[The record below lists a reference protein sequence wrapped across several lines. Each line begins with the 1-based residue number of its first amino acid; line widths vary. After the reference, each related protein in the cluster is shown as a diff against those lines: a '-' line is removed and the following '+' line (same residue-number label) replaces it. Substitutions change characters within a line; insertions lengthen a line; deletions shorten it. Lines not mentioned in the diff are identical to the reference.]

1 MERGLRILIG
11 IATVAIEN
19 SIAIGDAK
27 AAAKT
32 VRPFIEVKGLTAA
45 YGTQV
50 VVRDVSFEVA
60 AGEHLSLLGPSGCG
74 KSTTLR
80 CIAGLE
86 TPVEGEI
93 VIDSDVVF
101 SSQRRINVPTE
112 KRRLSMV
119 FQSYAIWPHMTVF
132 ENVAYGLR
140 TQGASGADVQSEVLR
155 ALQMVGMEELAHS
168 SATALSGG
176 QQQRVALARSYACR
190 PKAILLD
197 EPLSNLDARL
207 RTRMREEMRELQR
220 QFQLSTIYVTHDQEE
235 AMAMSDRII
244 VMREGRI
251 EQEGPPLDIYDRPR
265 SRFVADFIG
274 AANIFC
280 GRVRRHGAGQT
291 TIVELD
297 GAVIECAPCAELP
310 KPSADG
316 NYMVAIR
323 AVYAELR
330 RGAAPALANHWPAT
344 IERRILLGD
353 IVTYVVGWPGGR
365 LRVHGFPNNLF
376 DEGESVHLHVPSV
389 RAILVDADS

>member
-1 MERGLRILIG
+1 V
-11 IATVAIEN
+11 VAEN
-19 SIAIGDAK
+19 NITSGDAQI
-27 AAAKT
+27 AAESA
-32 VRPFIEVKGLTAA
+32 RPFIEVRGLTAA
-45 YGTQV
+45 YDTKI
-50 VVRDVSFEVA
+50 VVRDVSFSVT

-93 VIDSDVVF
+93 VIDSEVVF
-101 SSQRRINVPTE
+101 SSLRRINVPTE

-140 TQGASGADVQSEVLR
+140 TQRVRGAEVRNEVLR
-155 ALQMVGMEELAHS
+155 ALRMVGMEELAHQ

-235 AMAMSDRII
+235 AMAMSDRVI

-251 EQEGPPLDIYDRPR
+251 EQEGPPLEIYDHPR

-274 AANIFC
+274 AANIVS
-280 GRVRRHGAGQT
+280 GRVIQHGAGQPPMLD
-291 TIVELD
+291 VE
-297 GAVIECAPCAELP
+297 GATIECAPCAELP
-310 KPSADG
+310 RPHADG
-316 NYMVAIR
+316 SYMMAIR

-330 RGAAPALANHWPAT
+330 RDAVPALANHWSAT

-353 IVTYVVGWPGGR
+353 IVTYIVGWPGGK

-376 DEGESVHLHVPSV
+376 DEGATVHLHVPPV
-389 RAILVDADS
+389 RAILVDAD

>member
-1 MERGLRILIG
+1 MAAQDNI
-11 IATVAIEN
+11 T
-19 SIAIGDAK
+19 SGDAQI
-27 AAAKT
+27 AAESA
-32 VRPFIEVKGLTAA
+32 RPFIEVRGLTAA
-45 YGTQV
+45 YDTKI
-50 VVRDVSFEVA
+50 VVRDVSFSVT

-93 VIDSDVVF
+93 VIDSEVVF
-101 SSQRRINVPTE
+101 SSLRRINVPTE

-140 TQGASGADVQSEVLR
+140 TQRVRGAEVRNEVLR
-155 ALQMVGMEELAHS
+155 ALRMVGMEELAYQ

-235 AMAMSDRII
+235 AMAMSDRVI
-244 VMREGRI
+244 VMREGGI
-251 EQEGPPLDIYDRPR
+251 EQEGPPLEIYDHPR

-274 AANIFC
+274 AANIVS
-280 GRVRRHGAGQT
+280 GRVIQHGAGQPPMLD
-291 TIVELD
+291 VE
-297 GAVIECAPCAELP
+297 GATIECAPCAELP
-310 KPSADG
+310 RPHADG
-316 NYMVAIR
+316 SYMMAIR

-330 RGAAPALANHWPAT
+330 RDAVPALANHWSAT

-353 IVTYVVGWPGGR
+353 IVTYIVGWPGGK

-376 DEGESVHLHVPSV
+376 DEGATVHLHVPPV
-389 RAILVDADS
+389 RAILVDAD

>member
-1 MERGLRILIG
+1 MAAQDNI
-11 IATVAIEN
+11 T
-19 SIAIGDAK
+19 SGDAQI
-27 AAAKT
+27 AAESA
-32 VRPFIEVKGLTAA
+32 RPFIEVRGLTAA
-45 YGTQV
+45 YDTKI
-50 VVRDVSFEVA
+50 VVRDVSFSVT
-60 AGEHLSLLGPSGCG
+60 AGEHLSLLWPSGCG

-93 VIDSDVVF
+93 VIDSEVVF
-101 SSQRRINVPTE
+101 SSLRRINVPTE

-140 TQGASGADVQSEVLR
+140 TQRVRGAEVRNEVLR
-155 ALQMVGMEELAHS
+155 ALRMVGMEELAHQ

-235 AMAMSDRII
+235 AMAMSDRVI

-251 EQEGPPLDIYDRPR
+251 EQEGPPLEIYDHPR

-274 AANIFC
+274 AANIVS
-280 GRVRRHGAGQT
+280 GRVIQHGAGQPPMLD
-291 TIVELD
+291 VE
-297 GAVIECAPCAELP
+297 GATIECAPCAELP
-310 KPSADG
+310 RPHADG
-316 NYMVAIR
+316 SYMMAIR

-330 RGAAPALANHWPAT
+330 RDAVPALANHWSAT

-353 IVTYVVGWPGGR
+353 IVTYIVGWPGGK

-376 DEGESVHLHVPSV
+376 DEGATVHLHVPPV
-389 RAILVDADS
+389 RAILVDAD

>member
-1 MERGLRILIG
+1 VAAENN
-11 IATVAIEN
+11 IASRHPQTA
-19 SIAIGDAK
+19 AK
-27 AAAKT
+27 AEQ
-32 VRPFIEVKGLTAA
+32 PFIEVRGLTAA
-45 YGTQV
+45 YDDKI
-50 VVRDVSFEVA
+50 VVRDVSFSVA

-93 VIDSDVVF
+93 VIDSETVF
-101 SSQRRINVPTE
+101 SSRRRINVPTE
-112 KRRLSMV
+112 ERRLSMV

-140 TQGASGADVQSEVLR
+140 TQRVRNAEVENEVLR
-155 ALQMVGMEELAHS
+155 ALRMVGMEEFAHH

-207 RTRMREEMRELQR
+207 RARMREEMRELQR

-235 AMAMSDRII
+235 AMAMSDRVI
-244 VMREGRI
+244 VMRDGRI
-251 EQEGPPLDIYDRPR
+251 EQEGPPLEIYDHPR

-274 AANIFC
+274 AANIVS
-280 GRVRRHGAGQT
+280 GRIRQHGTDQP
-291 TIVELD
+291 TILDVE
-297 GAVIECAPCAELP
+297 GTAIECAACTELP
-310 KPSADG
+310 KPNTDG
-316 NYMVAIR
+316 SYTLAIR

-330 RGAAPALANHWPAT
+330 RDAVPALSNHWHAT

-353 IVTYVVGWPGGR
+353 LVTYVVRWPGGK
-365 LRVHGFPNNLF
+365 LRVHGFPNILF
-376 DEGESVHLHVPSV
+376 DEGAAVHLHVPSV
-389 RAILVDADS
+389 RAILVDAD

>member
-1 MERGLRILIG
+1 MAAEINTASGNAPI
-11 IATVAIEN
+11 
-19 SIAIGDAK
+19 
-27 AAAKT
+27 AAAA
-32 VRPFIEVKGLTAA
+32 RPFIEVKGLTAA
-45 YGTQV
+45 YDAKI
-50 VVRDVSFEVA
+50 VVREVSFSVA

-93 VIDSDVVF
+93 VIDSEVVF

-112 KRRLSMV
+112 KRKLSMV

-140 TQGASGADVQSEVLR
+140 TQGVRDDEVRSEALR
-155 ALQMVGMEELAHS
+155 ALQMVGMEELAQS

-207 RTRMREEMRELQR
+207 RSRMREEMRELQH
-220 QFQLSTIYVTHDQEE
+220 QFKLSTIYVTHDQEE
-235 AMAMSDRII
+235 AMAMSDRVI
-244 VMREGRI
+244 VMRDGRI
-251 EQEGPPLDIYDRPR
+251 EQEGPPLEIYDHPR

-274 AANIFC
+274 AANIVS
-280 GRVRRHGAGQT
+280 GRIRQQGSGQT
-291 TIVELD
+291 IILD
-297 GAVIECAPCAELP
+297 VAGAAIECAPRAALP
-310 KPSADG
+310 RPHADG
-316 NYMVAIR
+316 SHMVAIR

-330 RGAAPALANHWPAT
+330 RDAVPALANHWPAT
-344 IERRILLGD
+344 IERRTLLGD
-353 IVTYVVGWPGGR
+353 LVTYAVRWPGGT
-365 LRVHGFPNNLF
+365 LRVHGFPNDLF
-376 DEGESVHLHVPSV
+376 DEGSSVHLHVPSV
-389 RAILVDADS
+389 RAILVDAD

>member
-1 MERGLRILIG
+1 M
-11 IATVAIEN
+11 AAEN
-19 SIAIGDAK
+19 SIASGDTQI
-27 AAAKT
+27 AAESA
-32 VRPFIEVKGLTAA
+32 RPFIEVRGLTAA
-45 YGTQV
+45 YDAKI
-50 VVRDVSFEVA
+50 VVRDVSFSVT

-93 VIDSDVVF
+93 VIDSEVVF
-101 SSQRRINVPTE
+101 SSLRRINVPTE

-140 TQGASGADVQSEVLR
+140 TQRVREAEVQNEVLR
-155 ALQMVGMEELAHS
+155 ALRMVGMEELAHQ

-235 AMAMSDRII
+235 AMAMSDRVI

-251 EQEGPPLDIYDRPR
+251 EQEGPPLEIYDHPR

-274 AANIFC
+274 AANIVS
-280 GRVRRHGAGQT
+280 GRVRQHGAGQAPVLD
-291 TIVELD
+291 VE
-297 GAVIECAPCAELP
+297 GATIECAPCAELP
-310 KPSADG
+310 KPHADG
-316 NYMVAIR
+316 SYMVAIR

-330 RGAAPALANHWPAT
+330 RDAVPALTNHWPAT

-353 IVTYVVGWPGGR
+353 IVTYVVAWPGGK
-365 LRVHGFPNNLF
+365 LRIHGFPNNLF
-376 DEGESVHLHVPSV
+376 DEGAAVHLHVPAV
-389 RAILVDADS
+389 RAILVDAD

>member
-1 MERGLRILIG
+1 M
-11 IATVAIEN
+11 VAEN
-19 SIAIGDAK
+19 NITSGDAQI
-27 AAAKT
+27 AAESA
-32 VRPFIEVKGLTAA
+32 RPFIEVRGLTAA
-45 YGTQV
+45 YDTKI
-50 VVRDVSFEVA
+50 VVRDVSFSVT

-93 VIDSDVVF
+93 VIDSEVVF
-101 SSQRRINVPTE
+101 SSLRRINVPTE

-140 TQGASGADVQSEVLR
+140 TQRVRGAEVRNEVLR
-155 ALQMVGMEELAHS
+155 ALRMVGMEELAHQ

-235 AMAMSDRII
+235 AMAMSDRVI

-251 EQEGPPLDIYDRPR
+251 EQEGPPLEIYDHPR

-274 AANIFC
+274 AANIVS
-280 GRVRRHGAGQT
+280 GRVIQHGAGQPPMLD
-291 TIVELD
+291 VE
-297 GAVIECAPCAELP
+297 GATIECAPCAELP
-310 KPSADG
+310 RPHADG
-316 NYMVAIR
+316 SYMMAIR

-330 RGAAPALANHWPAT
+330 RDAVPALANHWSAT

-353 IVTYVVGWPGGR
+353 IVTYIVGWTGGK
-365 LRVHGFPNNLF
+365 LRVHGFAKNLF
-376 DEGESVHLHVPSV
+376 EEGATAHLHVPPV
-389 RAILVDADS
+389 RAILVDAD

>member
-1 MERGLRILIG
+1 MG
-11 IATVAIEN
+11 IVAKNN
-19 SIAIGDAK
+19 STGHSDASAK
-27 AAAKT
+27 AEAA
-32 VRPFIEVKGLTAA
+32 RPFIEVKGLTAA
-45 YGTQV
+45 YGSKV
-50 VVRDVSFEVA
+50 VVRDVSFDVA

-86 TPVEGEI
+86 TPLEGEI
-93 VIDSDVVF
+93 VIDSEVVF
-101 SSQRRINVPTE
+101 SSHRRINVPTE
-112 KRRLSMV
+112 RRRLSMV

-140 TQGASGADVQSEVLR
+140 TQHASGAEVQTEVLR
-155 ALQMVGMEELAHS
+155 ALRMVGMEELAHH
-168 SATALSGG
+168 SATELSGG

-207 RTRMREEMRELQR
+207 RARMREEMRDLQR

-235 AMAMSDRII
+235 AMAMSDRVI
-244 VMREGRI
+244 VMRDGRI
-251 EQEGPPLDIYDRPR
+251 EQVGPPLEIYDRPR

-274 AANIFC
+274 AANIFS
-280 GRVRRHGAGQT
+280 GRVRQHGAGQP
-291 TIVELD
+291 IILELERT
-297 GAVIECAPCAELP
+297 AIECAPRAELP
-310 KPSADG
+310 RPHADG

-323 AVYAELR
+323 AVYTELR
-330 RGAAPALANHWPAT
+330 RGAVPALANHWPAI

-353 IVTYVVGWPGGR
+353 TVTYVVGWPGGKV
-365 LRVHGFPNNLF
+365 RVHGFPNNLF

-389 RAILVDADS
+389 RAILVDADT

>member
-1 MERGLRILIG
+1 MSRAAVENN
-11 IATVAIEN
+11 IASRHLLAP
-19 SIAIGDAK
+19 AK
-27 AAAKT
+27 AE
-32 VRPFIEVKGLTAA
+32 RPFIEVSGLTAA
-45 YGTQV
+45 YQAKV
-50 VVRDVSFEVA
+50 VVRDVSFSVA

-93 VIDSDVVF
+93 VIDSEVVF
-101 SSQRRINVPTE
+101 SSRRRVNIPTE

-140 TQGASGADVQSEVLR
+140 TQGVRDAEVQNEVLR
-155 ALQMVGMEELAHS
+155 ALQMVGMEEFAHR

-235 AMAMSDRII
+235 AMAMSDRVI
-244 VMREGRI
+244 VMRDGRI
-251 EQEGPPLDIYDRPR
+251 EQEGPPLEIYDHPR

-274 AANIFC
+274 AANIVS
-280 GRVRRHGAGQT
+280 GRVRQQGTGQP
-291 TIVELD
+291 IILDVED
-297 GAVIECAPCAELP
+297 AAIECAPCADLP
-310 KPSADG
+310 RPHADG
-316 NYMVAIR
+316 SYTVAIR

-330 RGAAPALANHWPAT
+330 RDADPTTRNCWPAT

-353 IVTYVVGWPGGR
+353 IVTYVVRWPGGK

-376 DEGESVHLHVPSV
+376 DEGAAVHLHVPSV
-389 RAILVDADS
+389 RAILVDAD

>member
-1 MERGLRILIG
+1 ME
-11 IATVAIEN
+11 AET
-19 SIAIGDAK
+19 SITSMGTRT
-27 AAAKT
+27 AAEAL
-32 VRPFIEVKGLTAA
+32 RPFIEVRGLTAA
-45 YGTQV
+45 YGSKI
-50 VVRDVSFEVA
+50 VVRDVSFSVS

-86 TPVEGEI
+86 TPLEGDI
-93 VIDSDVVF
+93 VIDSEVVY
-101 SSQRRINVPTE
+101 SSQRQINVPTE

-140 TQGASGADVQSEVLR
+140 TQRVSGTEVQNEVLR
-155 ALQMVGMEELAHS
+155 ALRMVGMEDLAQH
-168 SATALSGG
+168 SATELSGG

-220 QFQLSTIYVTHDQEE
+220 QFKLSTIYVTHDQEE

-251 EQEGPPLDIYDRPR
+251 EQEGPPLEIYNQPR

-274 AANIFC
+274 AANIVS
-280 GRVRRHGAGQT
+280 GRIRQHKVDQPIILDVEGAT
-291 TIVELD
+291 M
-297 GAVIECAPCAELP
+297 ECAPRAVLP
-310 KPSADG
+310 RPHTDG
-316 NYMVAIR
+316 SYMVAIR
-323 AVYAELR
+323 AVYSELR
-330 RGAAPALANHWPAT
+330 RDAVPTLTNHWTAT

-353 IVTYVVGWPGGR
+353 IVTYVVGWPGGK

-376 DEGESVHLHVPSV
+376 DEGSSVHLHIPSA
-389 RAILVDADS
+389 RAILVDAD

>member
-1 MERGLRILIG
+1 M
-11 IATVAIEN
+11 EN
-19 SIAIGDAK
+19 SSAHGVPGAIANAEK
-27 AAAKT
+27 
-32 VRPFIEVKGLTAA
+32 PFIEVRGLTAA
-45 YGTQV
+45 YGDKV
-50 VVRDVSFEVA
+50 VVREVSFSVA
-60 AGEHLSLLGPSGCG
+60 TGEHLSLLGPSGCG

-93 VIDSDVVF
+93 VIDSEVVY
-101 SSQRRINVPTE
+101 SSRRRINIPTE

-119 FQSYAIWPHMTVF
+119 FQSYAIWPHMSVF
-132 ENVAYGLR
+132 ENVAYGLL
-140 TQGASGADVQSEVLR
+140 TQGVPDAEVKVEVLR
-155 ALQMVGMEELAHS
+155 ALHMVGMEEFAHH

-220 QFQLSTIYVTHDQEE
+220 QFRLSTIYVTHDQEE

-251 EQEGPPLDIYDRPR
+251 EQEGRPLEIYDHPR

-274 AANIFC
+274 AANIVS
-280 GRVRRHGAGQT
+280 GRVMQHGAGQP
-291 TIVELD
+291 IVLEVE
-297 GAVIECAPCAELP
+297 GAAIECAPRAMLP
-310 KPSADG
+310 RPHADG
-316 NYMVAIR
+316 NYTAAIR

-330 RGAAPALANHWPAT
+330 RDAVPALANHWPAT
-344 IERRILLGD
+344 IERRTLLGD
-353 IVTYVVGWPGGR
+353 LVTYAVRWPGGR
-365 LRVHGFPNNLF
+365 LRVHGFPNDLF
-376 DEGESVHLHVPSV
+376 DEGSSVHLHIPPV
-389 RAILVDADS
+389 RAILVDAD

>member
-1 MERGLRILIG
+1 MAEAIDIASGSAA
-11 IATVAIEN
+11 IAT
-19 SIAIGDAK
+19 
-27 AAAKT
+27 AAA
-32 VRPFIEVKGLTAA
+32 RPFVEVTGLTAA
-45 YGTQV
+45 YDDKV
-50 VVRDVSFEVA
+50 VVRDVSFSVA

-93 VIDSDVVF
+93 VIDSEVVF
-101 SSQRRINVPTE
+101 SSRRRVNVPTE
-112 KRRLSMV
+112 KRKLSMV

-140 TQGASGADVQSEVLR
+140 TQGVRDAEVQSEALR
-155 ALQMVGMEELAHS
+155 ALRMVGMEELAQS

-207 RTRMREEMRELQR
+207 RSRMREEMRELQR
-220 QFQLSTIYVTHDQEE
+220 QFSLSTIYVTHDQEE
-235 AMAMSDRII
+235 AMAMSDRVI
-244 VMREGRI
+244 VMRDGRI
-251 EQEGPPLDIYDRPR
+251 EQEGPPLRIYDHPR

-274 AANIFC
+274 AANIVS
-280 GRVRRHGAGQT
+280 GRVRQHAAGQPV
-291 TIVELD
+291 ILD
-297 GAVIECAPCAELP
+297 VGGTVIECAARAELP
-310 KPSADG
+310 RPHADG
-316 NYMVAIR
+316 SYMVAIR

-330 RGAAPALANHWPAT
+330 RDAVPALANHWPAT

-353 IVTYVVGWPGGR
+353 LVTYAVRWPGGN

-376 DEGESVHLHVPSV
+376 DEGSPVHLHVPPV
-389 RAILVDADS
+389 RAILVDAD

>member
-1 MERGLRILIG
+1 M
-11 IATVAIEN
+11 
-19 SIAIGDAK
+19 
-27 AAAKT
+27 AAAT
-32 VRPFIEVKGLTAA
+32 DIASGNAPAAARPFIEVKGLTAA
-45 YGTQV
+45 YDTKI
-50 VVRDVSFEVA
+50 VVRDVSFSVA

-93 VIDSDVVF
+93 VIDSEVVF
-101 SSQRRINVPTE
+101 SARQRINVPTE

-119 FQSYAIWPHMTVF
+119 FQSYAIWPHMSVF
-132 ENVAYGLR
+132 ENVAYGLL
-140 TQGASGADVQSEVLR
+140 TQGVHGDEVRNEVLR
-155 ALQMVGMEELAHS
+155 ALRMVGMQEFAQH

-251 EQEGPPLDIYDRPR
+251 EQEGPPLDIYDHPR

-274 AANIFC
+274 AANIIS
-280 GRVRRHGAGQT
+280 GRVRQGGAGQPVVLD
-291 TIVELD
+291 VE
-297 GAVIECAPCAELP
+297 GAAIECAACAELP
-310 KPSADG
+310 RAHADG
-316 NYMVAIR
+316 NHMLAIR

-330 RGAAPALANHWPAT
+330 RDAVPALANHWTAK

-353 IVTYVVGWPGGR
+353 VVTYVVGWPGGK

-376 DEGESVHLHVPSV
+376 DEGSSVHLHIPSV
-389 RAILVDADS
+389 RAILVDAD

>member
-1 MERGLRILIG
+1 MAEGISITSG
-11 IATVAIEN
+11 HAAIAT
-19 SIAIGDAK
+19 
-27 AAAKT
+27 AAT
-32 VRPFIEVKGLTAA
+32 RPFVEVKGLTAA
-45 YGTQV
+45 YDAKI
-50 VVRDVSFEVA
+50 VVRDVSFSVA
-60 AGEHLSLLGPSGCG
+60 AGEHLSLLGPSGCW

-93 VIDSDVVF
+93 VIDSEVVF
-101 SSQRRINVPTE
+101 SSRRRINVPTE

-132 ENVAYGLR
+132 DNVAYGLR
-140 TQGASGADVQSEVLR
+140 TQGVRDADVREEALR
-155 ALQMVGMEELAHS
+155 ALRMVGMEEFAHS

-207 RTRMREEMRELQR
+207 RSRMREEMRELQR
-220 QFQLSTIYVTHDQEE
+220 QFNLSTIYVTHDQEE
-235 AMAMSDRII
+235 AMAMSDRVI

-251 EQEGPPLDIYDRPR
+251 EQEGPPLDIYDHPR

-274 AANIFC
+274 AANIVS
-280 GRVRRHGAGQT
+280 GRVRQHAAGEPAILDVEGAM
-291 TIVELD
+291 IV
-297 GAVIECAPCAELP
+297 CAPCADLP
-310 KPSADG
+310 APNADG
-316 NYMVAIR
+316 SYMVAIR

-330 RGAAPALANHWPAT
+330 RDAVSTSTNHWPAT

-353 IVTYVVGWPGGR
+353 IVTYVVRWPGGK

-376 DEGESVHLHVPSV
+376 DEGSSVHLHVPPV
-389 RAILVDADS
+389 RAILVDAD

>member
-1 MERGLRILIG
+1 VAAENN
-11 IATVAIEN
+11 IA
-19 SIAIGDAK
+19 SGDAQI
-27 AAAKT
+27 AAQAA
-32 VRPFIEVKGLTAA
+32 RPFIEVTGLTAA
-45 YGTQV
+45 YGAKI
-50 VVRDVSFEVA
+50 VVRDVSFSVT

-93 VIDSDVVF
+93 VIDSEVVF
-101 SSQRRINVPTE
+101 SSRRRINVPTE

-140 TQGASGADVQSEVLR
+140 TQQVRGEEIQNEVLR
-155 ALQMVGMEELAHS
+155 ALRMVGMEEFAQQ

-207 RTRMREEMRELQR
+207 RTRMREEMRELQH

-235 AMAMSDRII
+235 AMAMSDRVI
-244 VMREGRI
+244 VMRDGRI
-251 EQEGPPLDIYDRPR
+251 EQEGPPLEIYNHPR

-274 AANIFC
+274 AANIVS
-280 GRVRRHGAGQT
+280 GRIRQHGTGAP
-291 TIVELD
+291 TILDVE
-297 GAVIECAPCAELP
+297 GTSIECAPCAELP
-310 KPSADG
+310 RPHADG
-316 NYMVAIR
+316 SHMVAIR

-330 RGAAPALANHWPAT
+330 RDAVPAITNHWPAT

-353 IVTYVVGWPGGR
+353 IVTYVVRWPGGK

-376 DEGESVHLHVPSV
+376 DEGEAVHLHVPSV
-389 RAILVDADS
+389 RAILVDAD

>member
-1 MERGLRILIG
+1 MVNNIASGTP
-11 IATVAIEN
+11 ATVAHAE
-19 SIAIGDAK
+19 K
-27 AAAKT
+27 
-32 VRPFIEVKGLTAA
+32 PFIEVRGLTAA
-45 YGTQV
+45 YGDKV
-50 VVRDVSFEVA
+50 VVREVSFSVA

-93 VIDSDVVF
+93 VIDSEVVY
-101 SSQRRINVPTE
+101 SSSRRINIPTE

-119 FQSYAIWPHMTVF
+119 FQSYAIWPHMSVF
-132 ENVAYGLR
+132 ENVAYGLL
-140 TQGASGADVQSEVLR
+140 TQGVPDAEVKIEVLR
-155 ALQMVGMEELAHS
+155 ALHMVGMEEFAHQ

-220 QFQLSTIYVTHDQEE
+220 QFRLSTIYVTHDQEE

-244 VMREGRI
+244 VMRDGRI
-251 EQEGPPLDIYDRPR
+251 EQEGPPLEIYDHPR

-274 AANIFC
+274 AANIVS
-280 GRVRRHGAGQT
+280 GRVKQHATGQPVILEVEGA
-291 TIVELD
+291 
-297 GAVIECAPCAELP
+297 AIECAPCAALP
-310 KPSADG
+310 RPHADG
-316 NYMVAIR
+316 SYMAAIR

-330 RGAAPALANHWPAT
+330 HDAVPALVNHWPAT
-344 IERRILLGD
+344 IERRTLLGD
-353 IVTYVVGWPGGR
+353 LVTYVVRWPGGK
-365 LRVHGFPNNLF
+365 LRVHGFPNVLF
-376 DEGESVHLHVPSV
+376 DEGSSVHLHIPPV
-389 RAILVDADS
+389 RAILVDAD